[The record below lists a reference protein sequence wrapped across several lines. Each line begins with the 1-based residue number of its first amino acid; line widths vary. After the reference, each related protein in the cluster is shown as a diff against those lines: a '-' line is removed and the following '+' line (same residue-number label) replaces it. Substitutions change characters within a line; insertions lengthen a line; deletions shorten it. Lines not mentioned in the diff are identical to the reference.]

1 MATAAKL
8 GGSFPEGDDFD
19 RANPQSKGNKRAP
32 GVTERKNEIDRLGA
46 RLDPEVRS
54 WVKNVI
60 VPAMV
65 REYVAEHEITNT
77 LAEPIAAV
85 PQCEEN
91 VRLSAEGIQ

>member
-8 GGSFPEGDDFD
+8 G
-19 RANPQSKGNKRAP
+19 N
-32 GVTERKNEIDRLGA
+32 VTERQNEKDRNGA
-46 RLDPEVRS
+46 RLDTEVRS
-54 WVKNVI
+54 WIKNVI

-65 REYVAEHEITNT
+65 REYVAEHDITNT

-91 VRLSAEGIQ
+91 IRLSAEGIQ